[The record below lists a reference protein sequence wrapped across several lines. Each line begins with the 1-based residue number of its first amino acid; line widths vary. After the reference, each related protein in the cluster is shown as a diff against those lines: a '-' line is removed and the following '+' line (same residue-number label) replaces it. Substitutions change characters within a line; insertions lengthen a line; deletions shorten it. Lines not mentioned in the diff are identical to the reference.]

1 MAEENRITTPS
12 GSAGIVRFY
21 DVSASRVQIDPKLV
35 VGFSAF
41 LIVVELAFAYFA
53 K

>member
-1 MAEENRITTPS
+1 MAEENRISTPS

-21 DVSASRVQIDPKLV
+21 DINSSSIQIDPKLV
-35 VGFSAF
+35 VGSAVL
-41 LIVVELAFAYFA
+41 LIVVELILGFFA